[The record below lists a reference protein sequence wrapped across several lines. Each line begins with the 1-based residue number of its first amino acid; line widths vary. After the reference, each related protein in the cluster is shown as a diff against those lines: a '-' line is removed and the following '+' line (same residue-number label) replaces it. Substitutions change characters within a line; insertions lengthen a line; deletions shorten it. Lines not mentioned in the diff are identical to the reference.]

1 MALPIE
7 HAEPNLSGLLARLR
21 PGEEV
26 EITSNGLTVARV
38 KKADA
43 GPGPSRAGCYCKN
56 GFWMSP
62 DFDAPLDD
70 FREYME

>member
-1 MALPIE
+1 MTFPIE
-7 HAEPNLSGLLARLR
+7 YAEPNLSDLLARLR

-26 EITSNGLTVARV
+26 EITSDGKTVACL
-38 KKADA
+38 KKSDA
-43 GPGPSRAGCYCKN
+43 GPWPSRAGCYRKD